1 MSAKEINLVL
11 DMVEKGARAVEKET
25 NLLWSLNDLL
35 MARSKPEFQNDDQ
48 VAAPSNNCTITSLY
62 PGCPNMMG
70 DNANKAPIKAIAQTR
85 HFLLFE
91 SPCQSEEDPSIENS
105 STTNSGIAS

>member
-11 DMVEKGARAVEKET
+11 DMVEKGVLAVEKET

-35 MARSKPEFQNDDQ
+35 EARSNHEFQNDDQ
-48 VAAPSNNCTITSLY
+48 VAAPSNSCTVTSLY
-62 PGCPNMMG
+62 PGCLNMMG
-70 DNANKAPIKAIAQTR
+70 NNANNAPIKAVAQTR

-91 SPCQSEEDPSIENS
+91 SLDQTE
-105 STTNSGIAS
+105 